1 MVLVMVAVE
10 VSVVVGPEV
19 PAMAR
24 RGRRRAAVMVENCIL
39 MGWDEGIEGSVEVVR
54 CGNGCVD
61 VDVSRQEESIQ
72 RA

>member
-1 MVLVMVAVE
+1 M
-10 VSVVVGPEV
+10 VVGPED
-19 PAMAR
+19 PAIAR

-39 MGWDEGIEGSVEVVR
+39 MGSDEGIKGSVEVVR
-54 CGNGCVD
+54 CGSGVVY